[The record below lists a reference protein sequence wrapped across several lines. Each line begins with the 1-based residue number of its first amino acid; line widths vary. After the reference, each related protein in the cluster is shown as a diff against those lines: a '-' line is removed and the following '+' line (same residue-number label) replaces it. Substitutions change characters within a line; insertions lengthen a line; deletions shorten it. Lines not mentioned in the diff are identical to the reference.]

1 MMNYAVIGGGS
12 WGTALASVLAERH
25 PVTLWARDPEV
36 VSGINSTRR
45 NPRYQ
50 SQFELS
56 SKIRA
61 TTSLRE
67 AVAGA
72 ELVLLVVPSH
82 VMRTIAQEIAP
93 DLKSGAMIVSA
104 SKGIEN
110 ESLETME
117 EVLLNTLPR
126 SHRADLAFLSGPSFA
141 QETLA
146 RQATAVTIASRFIDV
161 ARSVQS
167 LISTSYFRVYTTE
180 DVTGVELGGALKNV
194 IAIASG
200 VADGLGLGHN
210 SRAAL
215 MTRGVA
221 EISRL
226 AVAMGANPL
235 TLSGLSGMGDLVLT
249 CTGGLSR
256 NRRVGVELG
265 RGRNLSEIIDEMN
278 EVAEGVKTA
287 KSAYMLSQRE
297 GVDMPITQ
305 EVYSMLYEN
314 KSPRLV
320 LRDLMERSPK
330 RERDH

>member
-36 VSGINSTRR
+36 VSEINSTRR

-56 SKIRA
+56 SRIRA
-61 TTSLRE
+61 TASLRE
-67 AVAGA
+67 TVVDAD
-72 ELVLLVVPSH
+72 LVLLVVPSH
-82 VMRTIAQEIAP
+82 VMRTIAHEIAP

-146 RQATAVTIASRFIDV
+146 RHATAVTIASRFIDV
-161 ARSVQS
+161 ARSIQT
-167 LISTSYFRVYTTE
+167 LISTPYFRVYTTE

-265 RGRNLSEIIDEMN
+265 RGRTLSEIIDEMN

-305 EVYSMLYEN
+305 EVYSMLYED